1 MLCIYITNRDAYA
14 VEQRKKIIILSDIIQ
29 NKLQKEQELAKY
41 SEELIRIQKHIAM
54 LNNDLSLTQHIIDMI
69 EQEKIIDMQEY
80 MIERNK
86 DKLIP

>member
-1 MLCIYITNRDAYA
+1 

-29 NKLQKEQELAKY
+29 NKVQKEQELARY

-54 LNNDLSLTQHIIDMI
+54 LNNDLSLTQLIIDMI

>member
-29 NKLQKEQELAKY
+29 NKVQKEQELARY

-54 LNNDLSLTQHIIDMI
+54 LNNDLSLTQLIIDMI

>member
-1 MLCIYITNRDAYA
+1 VLCIYITNRDAYA

-29 NKLQKEQELAKY
+29 NKVQKEQELARY

-54 LNNDLSLTQHIIDMI
+54 LNNDLSLTQLIIDMI